1 MEKNAK
7 FLLYGKVAHD
17 DKGTPTMQVL
27 KETWVAATTLWPC
40 LFTYHFGHQRRWISF
55 A

>member
-17 DKGTPTMQVL
+17 DKERPTMQVL
-27 KETWVAATTLWPC
+27 KGAWVAATTL
-40 LFTYHFGHQRRWISF
+40 
-55 A
+55 